1 MRTAHLAGVL
11 VLDVGRR
18 LERIGR
24 AAHAALRRRGLSFRY
39 SHGFCS
45 TVKRP
50 ARPEAGACCKPRSL
64 KVGCLYT
71 RGEVLASGGG
81 EKVGRAG
88 GGQQGGTAQGNTGMP
103 SSIPLLPWCPIPL
116 LPQTPDITSSF
127 RRPRLHRIGQSPH
140 AGRRLGG
147 VALGGVRQ
155 GD

>member
-88 GGQQGGTAQGNTGMP
+88 EGNRAVRHRATGGQGCRDDP
-103 SSIPLLPWCPIPL
+103 PIALVPYS
-116 LPQTPDITSSF
+116 PTPADT
-127 RRPRLHRIGQSPH
+127 
-140 AGRRLGG
+140 
-147 VALGGVRQ
+147 
-155 GD
+155 